1 MKRTCDIILSAIG
14 LLCLSPLLLLVA
26 LWVKLDS
33 PGPVFYRQVRV
44 GRYNQDFRIYK
55 FRSMYT
61 DSDKRGL
68 ITIGGRDPRVTHAGY
83 YIRKFKLDELP
94 QLINVLV
101 GDMSFVGP
109 RPEVRKYV
117 NLYTPEQMHVL
128 DIRPGITDAAS
139 IKYRNENDIL
149 AAQPEPERYY
159 IEVIMQDKLRI
170 NLDYVANHTI
180 GGDLRLILNTFLAII
195 IKPESVI
202 RE

>member
-44 GRYNQDFRIYK
+44 GRNNQDFRIYK

-117 NLYTPEQMHVL
+117 NLYMPEQMHVL
-128 DIRPGITDAAS
+128 YVRPGITDAAS

-149 AAQPEPERYY
+149 ATQPEPERYY

-180 GGDLRLILNTFLAII
+180 RGDLRLILNTFLAII
-195 IKPESVI
+195 IK
-202 RE
+202 

>member
-128 DIRPGITDAAS
+128 DVRPGITDAAS

-180 GGDLRLILNTFLAII
+180 RGDLRLILNTFLAII
-195 IKPESVI
+195 IK
-202 RE
+202 

>member
-44 GRYNQDFRIYK
+44 GRNNQDFRIYK

-117 NLYTPEQMHVL
+117 NLYMPEQMHVL
-128 DIRPGITDAAS
+128 DVRPGITDAAS

-149 AAQPEPERYY
+149 ATQPEPERYY

-180 GGDLRLILNTFLAII
+180 RGDLRLILNTFLAII
-195 IKPESVI
+195 IK
-202 RE
+202 

>member
-44 GRYNQDFRIYK
+44 GRNNQDFRIYK

-68 ITIGGRDPRVTHAGY
+68 ITIGGRDPRVTHAGN

-117 NLYTPEQMHVL
+117 NLYMPEQMHVL
-128 DIRPGITDAAS
+128 DVRPGITDAAS

-149 AAQPEPERYY
+149 ATQPEPERYY

-180 GGDLRLILNTFLAII
+180 RGDLRLILNTFLAII
-195 IKPESVI
+195 IK
-202 RE
+202 